1 MENQKINLMLE
12 SLSQIEDMMIS
23 KPSTSDVEE
32 MRKEN
37 EVLVKTYNYKEFREI
52 RALNGT
58 EGLHDLGRQYVL
70 NEQIHG
76 KSGSFLFFT
85 EDLKF
90 VVKTI
95 RKSEFYCIR
104 RMVEEYKIHIL
115 QNPMSL
121 LCKILGCYS
130 LCTRGDEEYFIVM
143 ESMLKRSGMQEIYD
157 LKGASVKRKG
167 YSVSSLKEI
176 DWIGN
181 SKRIDLGNR
190 KEAIISQIKNDVE
203 FLKRHRIMDYSF
215 FVSFGWKK
223 RESVDPFSLCKDHN
237 HMPENEDV
245 HFGIVDILTQWT
257 FKKRMERLFHI
268 FCCKSNSSCLNPDAY
283 MDRFLIMIETDVFK

>member
-23 KPSTSDVEE
+23 KSSISDAEE
-32 MRKEN
+32 MRKGD
-37 EVLVKTYNYKEFREI
+37 EVVVKAYNHKEFKEI

-58 EGLHDLGRQYVL
+58 EGLHDLGSQYVL
-70 NEQIHG
+70 NKQIHG

-85 EDLKF
+85 KDLKF

-95 RKSEFYCIR
+95 RKNEFCCIR
-104 RMVEEYKIHIL
+104 GIIEEYKTYIL

-181 SKRIDLGNR
+181 NKRIDLGNR
-190 KEAIISQIKNDVE
+190 KEAIISQIKNDAQ

-215 FVSFGWKK
+215 FVSFDRKK
-223 RESVDPFSLCKDHN
+223 KESIDPFSLRKDYDHVS
-237 HMPENEDV
+237 ENEDV

-257 FKKRMERLFHI
+257 FSKRMERLFHI
-268 FCCKSNSSCLNPDAY
+268 FCCKSNNSCLNPDAY
-283 MDRFLIMIETDVFK
+283 MDRFLIMIEADVFK